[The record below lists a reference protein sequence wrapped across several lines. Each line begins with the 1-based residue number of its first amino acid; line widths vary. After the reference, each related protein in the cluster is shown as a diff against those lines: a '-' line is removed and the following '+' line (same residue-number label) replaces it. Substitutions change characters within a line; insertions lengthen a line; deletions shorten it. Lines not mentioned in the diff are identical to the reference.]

1 MPIFSPYFSG
11 KLWTA
16 PEILRDESTFEEGTQ
31 KGDVYGF
38 SIILHE
44 IVMRQGPF
52 YLGDDDCKEP
62 KGRTKAQF
70 FVRFLIIVEAVE
82 ARGIRENPRLFCCK
96 YIDLVFRRTN
106 HFSVRCCHLGKK
118 EVSVE
123 MITRSIF
130 RLSLRLKIWLGL
142 GIRICHQS

>member
-70 FVRFLIIVEAVE
+70 FL
-82 ARGIRENPRLFCCK
+82 
-96 YIDLVFRRTN
+96 Y
-106 HFSVRCCHLGKK
+106 
-118 EVSVE
+118 VS
-123 MITRSIF
+123 
-130 RLSLRLKIWLGL
+130 
-142 GIRICHQS
+142 

>member
-1 MPIFSPYFSG
+1 MRKKEATMFINVVAARSERIGLRRLLLFYAHFSPYFSG

-70 FVRFLIIVEAVE
+70 FVRFLIIVEA
-82 ARGIRENPRLFCCK
+82 RGIRENPRLFCC
-96 YIDLVFRRTN
+96 
-106 HFSVRCCHLGKK
+106 
-118 EVSVE
+118 
-123 MITRSIF
+123 
-130 RLSLRLKIWLGL
+130 
-142 GIRICHQS
+142 